1 MDLNLRKTLIVLS
14 TFGSNVTMKIVS
26 ISHSYLNTP
35 DEIFFD
41 FVVIITE

>member
-35 DEIFFD
+35 K
-41 FVVIITE
+41 V

>member
-35 DEIFFD
+35 LSLILHFAALA
-41 FVVIITE
+41 